1 MAVISQ
7 EQQEET
13 EAGNRVEEKG
23 AGQAIAE
30 EPQEKQKGKSDP
42 WRLEPQPIRE
52 TEVGNAVKFL
62 SNPKVRSS
70 PIVHRRSFLER
81 KGLTR
86 EEIDEAFRRVPDP
99 PSSDHAGTTLPSSG
113 IQAQAST
120 PQAVV
125 PLQQQQQ
132 QQAAGVVGKSVQ
144 AVGPKGA
151 TSWGQRLLAAGFLAA
166 AGACTG
172 VVTKAYLIP
181 KFKEWVRSIVAD
193 QGNIDTKPS
202 ISTKE
207 PQASEA
213 ATAAATAAAAAA
225 SEVAAAIRD
234 LAHARAKEGQ
244 QLSSII
250 KALETQTQEL
260 KSALAGMKD
269 VVHGSD
275 TISHLRSH
283 RTDVWRTPEM
293 PRPTGMLTDRTFAAV
308 VNSSPAPP
316 EQIDVQ
322 KEE

>member
-7 EQQEET
+7 EQQEDG

-125 PLQQQQQ
+125 PLQQQQ
-132 QQAAGVVGKSVQ
+132 AAGVVGKSVQ

-193 QGNIDTKPS
+193 EGNIDTKPS

-275 TISHLRSH
+275 TISHLRS
-283 RTDVWRTPEM
+283 D
-293 PRPTGMLTDRTFAAV
+293 
-308 VNSSPAPP
+308 SPS
-316 EQIDVQ
+316 
-322 KEE
+322 